1 MDLGTIKK
9 LSKAEQ
15 KFKIKIPLCIN
26 KKGREKF
33 PKNPKKKKNVRLF
46 FPSTHPYLSTDE
58 LTFTSRSR

>member
-33 PKNPKKKKNVRLF
+33 PKNPKKKKMSDYF
-46 FPSTHPYLSTDE
+46 FHPHTHISP
-58 LTFTSRSR
+58 LTN

>member
-9 LSKAEQ
+9 LSKVEQ
-15 KFKIKIPLCIN
+15 KFKIKIPLYIQN

-33 PKNPKKKKNVRLF
+33 PKNPKKKNVRLF
-46 FPSTHPYLSTDE
+46 FPSTHLSTDE

>member
-33 PKNPKKKKNVRLF
+33 PKNPKKKNVRLF
-46 FPSTHPYLSTDE
+46 FPSTHLSTDE

>member
-9 LSKAEQ
+9 VSKAEQ

-33 PKNPKKKKNVRLF
+33 PKNPKKNVRLF